1 MNNKGFTLIELL
13 AVLVIISAL
22 LAIAIPLFDRNISID
37 NDKYEYVDLD
47 GNKGYSSNCYED
59 DGLFCK
65 LDGGIIQVKQFKRN

>member
-13 AVLVIISAL
+13 AVLVTISAL

-65 LDGGIIQVKQFKRN
+65 LDGGTIQVKQFKRN